1 MQWRFNKKPVALD
14 VNYLFKTAQLEA
26 DLILLFHLPLFL
38 NLSYG
43 LLIALIVVLLIC
55 SALISGSEI
64 AFFSLK
70 ENDLKQLEEEGGKL
84 SLLILHLLEKPRRL
98 LATILISN
106 NFINVG
112 IIILSAILLPEN
124 LTNIPWLDFVI
135 NVIGITFLLVLFGEI
150 SPKVYANLYNIRL
163 AKFMA
168 RPLYVLNFAFAL
180 PSVILVSSGRFLE
193 HRFAHRIGESHS
205 KEEIDEAIDLT
216 VTKEEGSSQDAD
228 ILKSIVKF
236 GDVLVKQIMQPR
248 VDVVSLDITTP
259 YSKILS
265 IIKESGYSRIPV
277 HENDFDTVKGI
288 LYVKDL
294 IGHRYE
300 SDEFQWQNLV
310 REDLLFVPEAKKIDA
325 LLRKFQKEHKHF
337 AIVVDEYGG
346 SSGIVTLED
355 ILEEI
360 IGDIR
365 DEFDEDPDVEFRQ
378 IDDYT
383 YEFEGKTSI
392 NDFARVIGVDHAVFD
407 KARGDS
413 DSLAGMIL
421 QITGRFPIKNT
432 IIRYEDYHFKV
443 NAMTKRRIEKVLVTL
458 PK

>member
-1 MQWRFNKKPVALD
+1 M
-14 VNYLFKTAQLEA
+14 
-26 DLILLFHLPLFL
+26 
-38 NLSYG
+38 
-43 LLIALIVVLLIC
+43 VLLVC

-70 ENDLKQLEEEGGKL
+70 ENDFKTLEEEGSKI
-84 SLLILHLLEKPRRL
+84 SQLILHLIEKPRKL

-163 AKFMA
+163 AKIMA
-168 RPLYVLNFAFAL
+168 RPLYILNFLFAF
-180 PSVILVSSGRFLE
+180 PGFILVSGGRFLE
-193 HRFAHRIGESHS
+193 QRFAHRISESHS
-205 KEEIDEAIDLT
+205 REEIDEAIDLT
-216 VTKEEGSSQDAD
+216 VTMEEGSSQDAD

-236 GDVLVKQIMQPR
+236 GDVPVKQIMQPR
-248 VDVVSLDITTP
+248 VDVVSLDIDMP
-259 YSKILS
+259 YNEILA
-265 IIKESGYSRIPV
+265 IVKESGYSRLPV
-277 HENDFDTVKGI
+277 HTNDFDTVKGI

-300 SDEFQWQNLV
+300 DNSFRWQNLV

-325 LLRKFQKEHKHF
+325 LLREFQTERKHF

-346 SSGIVTLED
+346 SAGIVTLED

-392 NDFARVIGVDHAVFD
+392 NDFARVIGVDQSVFD
-407 KARGDS
+407 KARGDA

-421 QITGRFPIKNT
+421 QITGRFPVKNT

-443 NAMTKRRIEKVLVTL
+443 NTMTKRRIEKVLVTL